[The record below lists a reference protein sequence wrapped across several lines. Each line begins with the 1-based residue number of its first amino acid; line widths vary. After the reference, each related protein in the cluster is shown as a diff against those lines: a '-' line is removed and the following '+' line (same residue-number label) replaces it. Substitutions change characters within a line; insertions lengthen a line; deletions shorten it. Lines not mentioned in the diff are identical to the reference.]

1 MNSYIEW
8 GRLNMKFLTIAKKE
22 VIDIFRDRRTI
33 IMMVVVPLF
42 LIPVLL
48 GTVFKITKS
57 MAEKASEKQLKVQIY
72 GQEYAPDLY
81 QAFADMDKV
90 IILDQIPTDSIQSY
104 IQQEFLDVAIH
115 VDSDYKVNIAKNGQA
130 KIRIQFKGTDSFGIT
145 KDRINGVLKK
155 FENQIV
161 SERMDRLNLKPE
173 VVRAYNINYEDVA
186 SKQEKFGKIAGGWFP
201 YVFIIFGFM
210 GAMYPALDL
219 GAGEKERGTLET
231 ILSSPASRL
240 DIVLGKFLV
249 VLLAAFL
256 TAFLALGGMAVG
268 IQRIPDIPPEVL
280 IVINEVLNPKTIG
293 LIMTLV
299 LPVAAFFSA
308 MLLGLSIYAKSFKEA
323 QSIVAPLNIVIIFP
337 AVIGTLP
344 GMELNA
350 ITSLIPVL
358 NVSLAS
364 KDIIAGVINPLY
376 MAEVYMSLFGFAG
389 LAIFWCVKMFNWEK
403 TIFRS

>member
-1 MNSYIEW
+1 
-8 GRLNMKFLTIAKKE
+8 MKFLTIAKKE
-22 VIDIFRDRRTI
+22 VIDISRDRRTI

-186 SKQEKFGKIAGGWFP
+186 SRQEKFGKIAGGWFP

-268 IQRIPDIPPEVL
+268 IQRIPDLPPEVL

-308 MLLGLSIYAKSFKEA
+308 MLLGLSIYARSFKEA

-337 AVIGTLP
+337 AAIGTLP

>member
-1 MNSYIEW
+1 
-8 GRLNMKFLTIAKKE
+8 MKFLTIAKKE
-22 VIDIFRDRRTI
+22 VIDISRDRRTI
-33 IMMVVVPLF
+33 IMMVVVPLL

-155 FENQIV
+155 FENQII

-186 SKQEKFGKIAGGWFP
+186 SRQEKFGKIAGGWFP

-280 IVINEVLNPKTIG
+280 IVINEVLNLKTIG

-308 MLLGLSIYAKSFKEA
+308 MLLGLSIYARSFKEA

-364 KDIIAGVINPLY
+364 KDIIAGVINPVY
-376 MAEVYMSLFGFAG
+376 MAEVYASLFGFAG
-389 LAIFWCVKMFNWEK
+389 LAIFWCVKMFNREK

>member
-1 MNSYIEW
+1 
-8 GRLNMKFLTIAKKE
+8 MKFLTIAKKE
-22 VIDIFRDRRTI
+22 VIDISRDRRTI

-57 MAEKASEKQLKVQIY
+57 MAQKASEKQLKVQIY
-72 GQEYAPDLY
+72 GQEYAPYLY

-186 SKQEKFGKIAGGWFP
+186 SRQEKFGKIAGGWFP

-308 MLLGLSIYAKSFKEA
+308 MLLGLSIYARSFKEA

>member
-1 MNSYIEW
+1 
-8 GRLNMKFLTIAKKE
+8 MKFLTIAKKE
-22 VIDIFRDRRTI
+22 VIDISRDRRTI
-33 IMMVVVPLF
+33 IMMVVVPLL

-145 KDRINGVLKK
+145 KERINGVLKK

-186 SKQEKFGKIAGGWFP
+186 SRQEKFGKIAGGWFP

-280 IVINEVLNPKTIG
+280 IVINGVLNLKTIG

-299 LPVAAFFSA
+299 LPVTAFFSA
-308 MLLGLSIYAKSFKEA
+308 MLLGLSIYARSFKEA

>member
-1 MNSYIEW
+1 
-8 GRLNMKFLTIAKKE
+8 
-22 VIDIFRDRRTI
+22 
-33 IMMVVVPLF
+33 
-42 LIPVLL
+42 
-48 GTVFKITKS
+48 
-57 MAEKASEKQLKVQIY
+57 
-72 GQEYAPDLY
+72 
-81 QAFADMDKV
+81 
-90 IILDQIPTDSIQSY
+90 
-104 IQQEFLDVAIH
+104 
-115 VDSDYKVNIAKNGQA
+115 
-130 KIRIQFKGTDSFGIT
+130 
-145 KDRINGVLKK
+145 
-155 FENQIV
+155 
-161 SERMDRLNLKPE
+161 MDRLNLKPE

>member
-1 MNSYIEW
+1 
-8 GRLNMKFLTIAKKE
+8 MKFLTIAKKE
-22 VIDIFRDRRTI
+22 VIDISRDRRTI

-173 VVRAYNINYEDVA
+173 VVRAYSINYEDVA

>member
-1 MNSYIEW
+1 
-8 GRLNMKFLTIAKKE
+8 MKFLTIAKKE

-389 LAIFWCVKMFNWEK
+389 LAIFWCVRMFNWEK

>member
-1 MNSYIEW
+1 
-8 GRLNMKFLTIAKKE
+8 MKFLTIAKKE

-376 MAEVYMSLFGFAG
+376 MAEVYISLFGFAG

>member
-1 MNSYIEW
+1 
-8 GRLNMKFLTIAKKE
+8 MKFLTIAKKE
-22 VIDIFRDRRTI
+22 VIDISRDRRTI

-90 IILDQIPTDSIQSY
+90 IILDQISTDSIQSY

-308 MLLGLSIYAKSFKEA
+308 MLLGLSIYARSFKEA

>member
-1 MNSYIEW
+1 
-8 GRLNMKFLTIAKKE
+8 MKFLTIANKE

-81 QAFADMDKV
+81 QAFADMNKV

>member
-1 MNSYIEW
+1 
-8 GRLNMKFLTIAKKE
+8 MKFLTIAKKE

-186 SKQEKFGKIAGGWFP
+186 SRQEKFGKIAGGWFP

-268 IQRIPDIPPEVL
+268 IQQIPDIPPEVL

-308 MLLGLSIYAKSFKEA
+308 MLLGLSIYARSFKEA

>member
-1 MNSYIEW
+1 
-8 GRLNMKFLTIAKKE
+8 MKFLTIAKKE

-130 KIRIQFKGTDSFGIT
+130 KIKIQFKGTDSFGIT

-308 MLLGLSIYAKSFKEA
+308 MLLGLSIYARSFKEA

-364 KDIIAGVINPLY
+364 KDIIAGIINPLY

>member
-1 MNSYIEW
+1 
-8 GRLNMKFLTIAKKE
+8 MKFLTIAKKE
-22 VIDIFRDRRTI
+22 VIDISRDRRTI

-57 MAEKASEKQLKVQIY
+57 MAQKASEKQLKVQIY

-115 VDSDYKVNIAKNGQA
+115 VNSDYKVNIAKNGQA

-186 SKQEKFGKIAGGWFP
+186 SRQEKFGKIAGGWFP

-268 IQRIPDIPPEVL
+268 IQLIPDIPPEVL
-280 IVINEVLNPKTIG
+280 IVINGVLNLKTIG

-308 MLLGLSIYAKSFKEA
+308 MLLGLSIYARSFKEA

>member
-1 MNSYIEW
+1 
-8 GRLNMKFLTIAKKE
+8 MKFLTIAKKE
-22 VIDIFRDRRTI
+22 VIDISRDRRTI

-186 SKQEKFGKIAGGWFP
+186 SRQEKFGKIAGGWFP

-268 IQRIPDIPPEVL
+268 IQQIPDIPPEVL

-308 MLLGLSIYAKSFKEA
+308 MLLGLSIYARSFKEA

>member
-1 MNSYIEW
+1 
-8 GRLNMKFLTIAKKE
+8 MKFLTIAKKE
-22 VIDIFRDRRTI
+22 VIDISRDRRTI

-186 SKQEKFGKIAGGWFP
+186 SRQEKFGKIAGGWFP

-308 MLLGLSIYAKSFKEA
+308 MLLGLSIYARSFKEA

>member
-1 MNSYIEW
+1 
-8 GRLNMKFLTIAKKE
+8 MKFLTIAKKE

-81 QAFADMDKV
+81 QAFADMNKV

-186 SKQEKFGKIAGGWFP
+186 SRQEKFGKIAGGWFP

-344 GMELNA
+344 GMELNSVTA
-350 ITSLIPVL
+350 LIPVL

-376 MAEVYMSLFGFAG
+376 MAEVYLSLFGFAG

-403 TIFRS
+403 TIFRN

>member
-1 MNSYIEW
+1 
-8 GRLNMKFLTIAKKE
+8 MKFLTIAKKE
-22 VIDIFRDRRTI
+22 VIDISRDRRTI
-33 IMMVVVPLF
+33 IMMVVVPLL

-57 MAEKASEKQLKVQIY
+57 MAQKASEKQLKVQIY

-186 SKQEKFGKIAGGWFP
+186 SRQEKFGKIAGGWFP

-280 IVINEVLNPKTIG
+280 IVINGVLNLKTIG

-299 LPVAAFFSA
+299 LPVTAFFSA
-308 MLLGLSIYAKSFKEA
+308 MLLGLSIYARSFKEA

>member
-1 MNSYIEW
+1 
-8 GRLNMKFLTIAKKE
+8 MKFLTIAKKE
-22 VIDIFRDRRTI
+22 VIDISRDRRTI

-48 GTVFKITKS
+48 GTVLKITKS
-57 MAEKASEKQLKVQIY
+57 MAKKASEKQLKVQIY

-186 SKQEKFGKIAGGWFP
+186 SRQEKFGKIAGGWFP

-256 TAFLALGGMAVG
+256 TAFLALGGIAVG

-308 MLLGLSIYAKSFKEA
+308 LLLGLSIYARSFKEA

>member
-1 MNSYIEW
+1 
-8 GRLNMKFLTIAKKE
+8 MKFLTIAKKE

>member
-1 MNSYIEW
+1 
-8 GRLNMKFLTIAKKE
+8 MKFLTIAKKE
-22 VIDIFRDRRTI
+22 VIDISRDRRTI

-57 MAEKASEKQLKVQIY
+57 MAQKASEKQLKVQIY

-186 SKQEKFGKIAGGWFP
+186 SRQEKFGKIAGGWFP

-308 MLLGLSIYAKSFKEA
+308 MLLGLSIYARSFKEA

-344 GMELNA
+344 GMELNE
-350 ITSLIPVL
+350 ISSLIPVL

>member
-1 MNSYIEW
+1 
-8 GRLNMKFLTIAKKE
+8 MKFLTIAKKE

-33 IMMVVVPLF
+33 IMMIVVPLF

-308 MLLGLSIYAKSFKEA
+308 MLLGLSIYARSFKEA

>member
-1 MNSYIEW
+1 
-8 GRLNMKFLTIAKKE
+8 MKFLTIAKKE
-22 VIDIFRDRRTI
+22 VIDISRDRRTI

-81 QAFADMDKV
+81 QAFADLDKV

-186 SKQEKFGKIAGGWFP
+186 SRQEKFGKIAGGWFP

-308 MLLGLSIYAKSFKEA
+308 MLLGLSIYARSFKEA

>member
-1 MNSYIEW
+1 
-8 GRLNMKFLTIAKKE
+8 MKFLTIAKKE
-22 VIDIFRDRRTI
+22 VIDISRDRRTI

-72 GQEYAPDLY
+72 GQEYAPELY

-389 LAIFWCVKMFNWEK
+389 LAIFWCVRMFNWEK

>member
-1 MNSYIEW
+1 
-8 GRLNMKFLTIAKKE
+8 MKFLTIAKKE
-22 VIDIFRDRRTI
+22 VIDISRDRRTI

-57 MAEKASEKQLKVQIY
+57 MAQKASEKQLKVQIY

-90 IILDQIPTDSIQSY
+90 IILDQIPTVSIQSY

-186 SKQEKFGKIAGGWFP
+186 SRQEKFGKIAGGWFP

-280 IVINEVLNPKTIG
+280 IVINEVLNPKPIG

-308 MLLGLSIYAKSFKEA
+308 MLLGLSIYARSFKEA